1 MTRRKRRRLALGLV
15 TAAVLCSALDVRLAI
30 RRYEIPLAPLE
41 APVRLALIT
50 DLHSCRYGE
59 DQRVL
64 LDALEAEE
72 PDALLLGGDIVD
84 DELPTEPAFQFL
96 EEAVR
101 RWPCV
106 YVTGNHE
113 FRSGQAEAFCARIA
127 ELGIH
132 VLRGTQI
139 TLELNGQPVDLLGL
153 DDPTVGSAYSR
164 QLTELKSRPRTSHTA
179 ILLAHRPERYSDY
192 AALGCD
198 LILNG
203 HAHGG
208 QWRIPFLLNGL
219 LAPNQGFFP
228 AYAGGIYRRDGGEV
242 QVVSRGLAREST
254 RIPRIWNRPELVILQ
269 LTPA

>member
-1 MTRRKRRRLALGLV
+1 MTRRRLRYLAAGLAA
-15 TAAVLCSALDVRLAI
+15 AAVVCSALDARLVS

-41 APVRLALIT
+41 APVRLALVT

-59 DQRVL
+59 DQRAL
-64 LDALEAEE
+64 LDALEAEA

-84 DELPTEPAFQFL
+84 DVLPTEPAFLFL
-96 EEAVR
+96 EEAAR

-132 VLRGTQI
+132 VLRGSQI
-139 TLELNGQPVDLLGL
+139 TLELNGQPVDHLGL
-153 DDPTVGSAYSR
+153 DDPACGVSYAG
-164 QLTELKSRPRTSHTA
+164 QLTALQDRPRTGHAS
-179 ILLAHRPERYSDY
+179 ILLAHRPERYADY

-208 QWRIPFLLNGL
+208 QWRIPILLNGL

-228 AYAGGIYRRDGGEV
+228 AYAGGLYRRDGSEI

-254 RIPRIWNRPELVILQ
+254 QVPRIWNRPELVILQ
-269 LTPA
+269 LT